1 MGCLAGIQPDPSPSP
16 PQGQQAT
23 SPPRRSKKRL
33 LSVEAVVKSPLRTTK
48 PSTRTR
54 VSSSSKRGEL
64 KVLRENCNSQTREQE
79 PLKTRPH
86 PPHPSS
92 AWCAATCWSCEKKT
106 LAFSEDDPVFPEVET
121 VKTTSVKD
129 QHTPSQAFPPG
140 LGAPSVF
147 PGLTG
152 TASLCNISHSSL
164 LTSFV
169 KGN

>member
-1 MGCLAGIQPDPSPSP
+1 
-16 PQGQQAT
+16 
-23 SPPRRSKKRL
+23 
-33 LSVEAVVKSPLRTTK
+33 VEAVVKSPLRTTK

-54 VSSSSKRGEL
+54 VSSSSKRGES
-64 KVLRENCNSQTREQE
+64 KVLRENCDSLANKS
-79 PLKTRPH
+79 LKKHGHILPTLPVLGVLQPAGPVRRRH
-86 PPHPSS
+86 WRSLRTILSS
-92 AWCAATCWSCEKKT
+92 PRTILSSPRTILSSRGGKCQN
-106 LAFSEDDPVFPEVET
+106 P
-121 VKTTSVKD
+121 TSVKD

-152 TASLCNISHSSL
+152 TASLCNISYSSL